1 VSINENSWLHFL
13 KKEHIEKAISQ
24 YDMEYPNN
32 DWKPNPNGKFWYDWK
47 NKYYWVIYR
56 QNETA
61 DRGRPLKKIF
71 IMAVNNAKP
80 GYFDSR
86 NDFNTHDA
94 EIYCEDLGFQV
105 GHRPEYG

>member
-1 VSINENSWLHFL
+1 
-13 KKEHIEKAISQ
+13 
-24 YDMEYPNN
+24 M
-32 DWKPNPNGKFWYDWK
+32 KFGYTGNRWTESK
-47 NKYYWVIYR
+47 GTLVLTGLRVIYR

-71 IMAVNNAKP
+71 IMAVNNARP

-94 EIYCEDLGFQV
+94 ERYCEDLSFQV